1 MKLTDTLIYFNDS
14 DPTDRY
20 QAVGR
25 GVHMDYVQEHLKTE
39 KKINFGDSQELSNG
53 VEIEILADTVYVKV
67 RHKKQTNIRRTTRR
81 NNTTATRKKSR
92 NKTEQSK
99 KQTKREIN
107 YSGLRANNLAPCFN
121 CYN

>member
-39 KKINFGDSQELSNG
+39 KKINFGDSQELSNR

-67 RHKKQTNIRRTTRR
+67 RHKNKQTYEEQQEETTQQQRGRKVETKQNKVCIAIPIRR
-81 NNTTATRKKSR
+81 
-92 NKTEQSK
+92 
-99 KQTKREIN
+99 
-107 YSGLRANNLAPCFN
+107 
-121 CYN
+121 